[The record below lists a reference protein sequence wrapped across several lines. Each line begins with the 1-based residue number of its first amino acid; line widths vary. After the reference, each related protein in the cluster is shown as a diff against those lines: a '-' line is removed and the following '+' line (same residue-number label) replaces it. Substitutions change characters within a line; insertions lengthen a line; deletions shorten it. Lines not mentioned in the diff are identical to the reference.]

1 MADDPANT
9 DPAADPHA
17 LEEQLVAYL
26 DGELDD
32 ASSRRI
38 EELLASDPNVRDTLE
53 KLEGT
58 WELLDHLER
67 AHIDEVFTK
76 STLEMVAVAAADDVQ
91 KEQAEAPRRRRRRW
105 LIAGAGLLGAG
116 VGGFLAAFLFWSN
129 PNQELL
135 EDLPVLERLDEYRQI
150 DDVEFLELL
159 LENREDL
166 FAEVPEAEEDES

>member
-1 MADDPANT
+1 MADEPANI

-38 EELLASDPNVRDTLE
+38 EELLASHPNVRDTLE

-58 WELLDHLER
+58 WDLLDSLGR
-67 AHIDEVFTK
+67 AHIDEVFTR
-76 STLEMVAVAAADDVQ
+76 STLEMVAVAATDDVE

-105 LIAGAGLLGAG
+105 LIGGAGLLAAGAA
-116 VGGFLAAFLFWSN
+116 GFLAVLLLRPD
-129 PNQELL
+129 PNRQLL
-135 EDLPVLERLDEYRQI
+135 DDLPVLERLDEFRQI
-150 DDVEFLELL
+150 DRVEFLELL
-159 LENREDL
+159 LENQEEL
-166 FAEVPEAEEDES
+166 FPQVPEAEGDES